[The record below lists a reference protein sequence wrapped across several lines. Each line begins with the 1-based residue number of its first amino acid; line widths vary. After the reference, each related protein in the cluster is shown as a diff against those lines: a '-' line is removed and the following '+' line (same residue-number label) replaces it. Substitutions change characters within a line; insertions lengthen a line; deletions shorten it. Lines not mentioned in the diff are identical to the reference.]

1 MDFLATAA
9 KAQAGPVV
17 YFPTARTTENGRVYE
32 EELLGIHYVS
42 FFGSSALGMLP
53 QASRIEPS
61 AVPPDQKTALSNC

>member
-1 MDFLATAA
+1 MDFLSTAA

-42 FFGSSALGMLP
+42 FLALQL
-53 QASRIEPS
+53 
-61 AVPPDQKTALSNC
+61 